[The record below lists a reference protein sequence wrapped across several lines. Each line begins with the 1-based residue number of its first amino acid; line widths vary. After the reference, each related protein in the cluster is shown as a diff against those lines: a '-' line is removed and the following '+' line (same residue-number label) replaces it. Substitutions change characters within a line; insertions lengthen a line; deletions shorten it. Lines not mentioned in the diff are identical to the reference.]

1 MISYL
6 YQYTRD
12 IRALFRGNKPT
23 SKLKLFLLYNWL
35 CAKNVVLTKILK
47 THPKKQ
53 KILGYTV
60 LFDNFNSFFAMFS
73 EIFIHGVYETK
84 ISEKTPTIVDCGA
97 NIGLSVLYFKKVF
110 PHSKVLAFEPD
121 PRTFRLL
128 EKNIKNNQLV
138 DVQLFNKAVGEKKE
152 KLTLYSFNDFEGG
165 PGNTID
171 AKYISFK
178 NKKEFEVEVLPISSL
193 NLEKI
198 DILKID
204 VEGAESFIFKDLVKN
219 NLLEKVKV
227 LHLEYHYNYETD
239 QNKLSYIIQSLEQSK
254 FNYMINP
261 DTLIND
267 LVTLDECL
275 KLKRYVLIITGYH

>member
-1 MISYL
+1 MTSYL
-6 YQYTRD
+6 SQYKRD
-12 IRALFRGNKPT
+12 IRAMFRGNKAI
-23 SKLKLFLLYNWL
+23 SKFKLFFLYNWL
-35 CAKNVVLTKILK
+35 CVKNVILTKILRLR
-47 THPKKQ
+47 PKKQ
-53 KILGYTV
+53 KFLGYTV

-73 EIFIHGVYETK
+73 EIFIHNVYETK
-84 ISEKTPTIVDCGA
+84 LSEKTPTIVDCGA
-97 NIGLSVLYFKKVF
+97 NIGLSILYFKKVF
-110 PHSKVLAFEPD
+110 PYSKILAFEPD
-121 PRTFRLL
+121 PRTFQLL
-128 EKNIKNNQLV
+128 EQNIKNNKLK
-138 DVQLFNKAVGEKKE
+138 DIQLFNNAVSEKKE

-178 NKKEFEVEVLPISSL
+178 NKKEFEVEALPISAL

-204 VEGAESFIFKDLVKN
+204 VEGAEGFIFKDLVKN
-219 NLLEKVKV
+219 KVLEKVKV
-227 LHLEYHYNYETD
+227 LHLEYHYNYESD
-239 QNKLSYIIQSLEQSK
+239 QNNFSYIIQSLEQFK

-267 LVTLDECL
+267 IVTLDECL